1 MPSENDDDDMDDKWP
16 ARKNP
21 ALLAGAE
28 LVQNDEQAFIPP
40 YWVKPYDCPHCH
52 SKHVGVCVALTAG
65 VCSSNKTTNV
75 VLSLEKENTELVID
89 MRLPRYLTK
98 HKNVSDQLVKSK
110 FGQKEGMTFQS
121 AMIICM
127 ASMRTSVDDPF
138 VFRARIPLGLSVNP
152 VITEKDWHIVGD
164 TGGSR
169 VLNVILKTPTTAKK
183 SKGRCKEVT
192 IMDEFTDSLDSE

>member
-65 VCSSNKTTNV
+65 VCSSNKTSNV

-98 HKNVSDQLVKSK
+98 HKNVSNQLVGTYRLRVLPVPATLANQIDSCGYNSCGYDSCGFK
-110 FGQKEGMTFQS
+110 GMTQY
-121 AMIICM
+121 AIKDII
-127 ASMRTSVDDPF
+127 
-138 VFRARIPLGLSVNP
+138 G
-152 VITEKDWHIVGD
+152 H
-164 TGGSR
+164 
-169 VLNVILKTPTTAKK
+169 
-183 SKGRCKEVT
+183 KGKNQ
-192 IMDEFTDSLDSE
+192 